1 MKDGLAW
8 CELALTFF
16 EEANRA
22 VQAEVW
28 FAAAAVAAAAL
39 EAMLLAKMF
48 MNTDKVAQLT
58 SFKKLLD
65 KHQGDF
71 GSFARKEMD
80 LGRLLDMAKELAWFR
95 LGGVPSFLTE
105 MLAHYVDQGT
115 VTALTVIFKDSPSA
129 GYTSADLLRQY
140 RNLLHPAYCLKQ
152 DIYPTKDTGIR
163 ATYFC
168 LVAYAS
174 LSSIWEPK
182 TTGFFWQPRLTKDPF
197 RNTARDELRSVLA
210 QRDGSRR
217 KRRPEPD
224 GFAYQSCA
232 SINSPR
238 SALPCHPDFWRFR
251 LRCCLSA
258 GFRVP

>member
-1 MKDGLAW
+1 MDDKAETDFTAEFSTAARSALAAFRNVLNTLPSDHPNVANLKDGLTC
-8 CELALTFF
+8 CELALTFY

-48 MNTDKVAQLT
+48 TNTDEVAQLA

-80 LGRLLDMAKELAWFR
+80 LGKLLDMAKELAWFR
-95 LGGVPSFLTE
+95 PGGVPSLLTE
-105 MLAHYVDQGT
+105 MLAQHVDQDT
-115 VTALTVIFKDSPSA
+115 LAALTVIFKDNPSA
-129 GYTSADLLRQY
+129 GYTSSDMLRQY

-152 DIYPTKDTGIR
+152 DIHPTKDTGIR
-163 ATYFC
+163 ATFFC

-174 LSSIWEPK
+174 LSSI
-182 TTGFFWQPRLTKDPF
+182 
-197 RNTARDELRSVLA
+197 
-210 QRDGSRR
+210 
-217 KRRPEPD
+217 
-224 GFAYQSCA
+224 
-232 SINSPR
+232 
-238 SALPCHPDFWRFR
+238 
-251 LRCCLSA
+251 
-258 GFRVP
+258 

>member
-1 MKDGLAW
+1 MDNQTQSDLTAEFSTAARSALAAHRDLLGMLPSDDPNVANMKDGLAC
-8 CELALTFF
+8 CELALTFY

-48 MNTDKVAQLT
+48 TNTDAVAQLA
-58 SFKKLLD
+58 SFRKLLD

-80 LGRLLDMAKELAWFR
+80 LGKLLDMAKELGWFR
-95 LGGVPSFLTE
+95 PGAVPRLLTE
-105 MLAHYVDQGT
+105 MLAQYVERDT
-115 VTALTVIFKDSPSA
+115 LTALTVVFKDSRSA

-152 DIYPTKDTGIR
+152 DIHPTKDTGIR
-163 ATYFC
+163 ATFFC

-174 LSSIWEPK
+174 LGSI
-182 TTGFFWQPRLTKDPF
+182 
-197 RNTARDELRSVLA
+197 
-210 QRDGSRR
+210 
-217 KRRPEPD
+217 
-224 GFAYQSCA
+224 
-232 SINSPR
+232 
-238 SALPCHPDFWRFR
+238 
-251 LRCCLSA
+251 
-258 GFRVP
+258 

>member
-1 MKDGLAW
+1 MDDQAQTDLTAEFSTAARSVLAASRNLLDMLPDDHPDVANMKDGLACW
-8 CELALTFF
+8 ELAFTFY

-22 VQAEVW
+22 VQAQVW

-48 MNTDKVAQLT
+48 TNTDAVTQLA

-80 LGRLLDMAKELAWFR
+80 LGRLLDMARELAWFR
-95 LGGVPSFLTE
+95 PGGVPSLLTR
-105 MLAHYVDQGT
+105 MLAPYVDQDT
-115 VTALTVIFKDSPSA
+115 LTALTVFFKDSPSA

-152 DIYPTKDTGIR
+152 GIHPTKDTGIR
-163 ATYFC
+163 ATFFC

-174 LSSIWEPK
+174 LNSI
-182 TTGFFWQPRLTKDPF
+182 
-197 RNTARDELRSVLA
+197 
-210 QRDGSRR
+210 
-217 KRRPEPD
+217 
-224 GFAYQSCA
+224 
-232 SINSPR
+232 
-238 SALPCHPDFWRFR
+238 
-251 LRCCLSA
+251 
-258 GFRVP
+258 

>member
-1 MKDGLAW
+1 MDDQVQTDFTAEFSTAARSVLAAYRNLLDLLPSDHPNVANMKDGLA
-8 CELALTFF
+8 CGELALMFY

-48 MNTDKVAQLT
+48 TNTDEVAQLA

-80 LGRLLDMAKELAWFR
+80 LGKLLNMAKELAWFR
-95 LGGVPSFLTE
+95 PGGVPGILTK
-105 MLAHYVDQGT
+105 MLAQYLDQGT
-115 VTALTVIFKDSPSA
+115 LTALTEIFKDSPSA
-129 GYTSADLLRQY
+129 GYNSADLLRQY

-152 DIYPTKDTGIR
+152 DIHPTKDTGIR
-163 ATYFC
+163 ATFFC

-174 LSSIWEPK
+174 LSSI
-182 TTGFFWQPRLTKDPF
+182 GQ
-197 RNTARDELRSVLA
+197 
-210 QRDGSRR
+210 G
-217 KRRPEPD
+217 
-224 GFAYQSCA
+224 G
-232 SINSPR
+232 
-238 SALPCHPDFWRFR
+238 
-251 LRCCLSA
+251 
-258 GFRVP
+258 